1 LKESKE
7 MNNSNRNP
15 KYFVHSIQKK
25 MNKRK
30 QREDTLLK
38 AKHDIINQHYDILD
52 DLQYETPYKSQWN
65 QTKIVVGI
73 WNEKEKKVEFTNDI
87 LQNLD
92 KEIQILFNPVE

>member
-1 LKESKE
+1 
-7 MNNSNRNP
+7 MNINK

-30 QREDTLLK
+30 QREDTLQK
-38 AKHDIINQHYDILD
+38 AKHDIINQHYDIID
-52 DLQYETPYKSQWN
+52 DIQYETPYESQWN

-73 WNEKEKKVEFTNDI
+73 WNEKEKKVEFTDN
-87 LQNLD
+87 LLKKLD